1 MLVKELIS
9 RIDTKDTPIFF
20 HEIPL
25 PNHDYCYAITI
36 AASELAVLRKRPSS
50 GIKDEELG
58 VHLVNDEL
66 QEVYDSY
73 CQRNPVAVNE
83 TCSMLFER
91 CSVPAEKKVYAYV
104 LFTILHEIGHWKHLI
119 QSGLS
124 SMDYWKKYEAGRDFI
139 WMDFQ
144 CEYFVC
150 KNDIQRQK
158 TLARFNEKYRNL
170 PSERFADEYAIRE
183 LSQYL

>member
-1 MLVKELIS
+1 ML
-9 RIDTKDTPIFF
+9 
-20 HEIPL
+20 
-25 PNHDYCYAITI
+25 
-36 AASELAVLRKRPSS
+36 
-50 GIKDEELG
+50 
-58 VHLVNDEL
+58 
-66 QEVYDSY
+66 
-73 CQRNPVAVNE
+73 
-83 TCSMLFER
+83 
-91 CSVPAEKKVYAYV
+91 SVPAEKKVYAYV